1 MRMETMAGAVAMTGA
16 VTMAGTGVEAGVMLW
31 ILRKKNNQKT

>member
-1 MRMETMAGAVAMTGA
+1 
-16 VTMAGTGVEAGVMLW
+16 VTMAGTGAEAGVMLW